1 MNNEI
6 GTLFEMASQLK
17 FRYPYRGMITTEDL
31 WDLDVEQLDAI
42 YKAMNKELNSIQE
55 EGLIQT
61 KSAVEGVKANY
72 LKNKLEI
79 VKYIF
84 TSKQQA
90 AELDRIA
97 AENAMKRKRIME
109 VLAKKQNDA
118 LENMSEEELQAALTE
133 LGG

>member
-1 MNNEI
+1 MNNVI
-6 GTLFEMASQLK
+6 GTLFEMASQFK
-17 FRYPYRGMITTEDL
+17 FRYPYKGMITTEDL
-31 WDLDVEQLDAI
+31 WDLKADELDTV
-42 YKAMNKELNSIQE
+42 YKTLNKELNSIEE

-61 KSAVEGVKANY
+61 KTTAEGMKAND
-72 LKNKLEI
+72 LKNKMMI
-79 VKYIF
+79 VKYVF

-118 LENMSEEELQAALTE
+118 LENMSEDELLAALNE
-133 LGG
+133 LG